1 MKDFFKGVRR
11 RIDKLDA
18 AHLREQ
24 YRLVADEYARTDM
37 LIHALKEGIVRID
50 ADGEVLQSNPAASR
64 LLGTDHPASALQ
76 TMNLP
81 HGTSSRREVVV
92 TYPEE
97 RTLEIQTA
105 PLGNETVVYIR
116 DITAEKQRTEEEL
129 RTGATKA
136 VCNLAAGVAHEIGN
150 PLNAISMNLQLLK
163 RDPSDTAT
171 IDVCMDQVKR
181 LDGIIRGFLA
191 ALRPSKPNLAPGSLA
206 DPLKSC
212 LAVLRRQMEERRIA
226 VTLDIPAALPPVAL
240 DKDQMEQV
248 FFNIVKNALEA
259 MHDGGSLAMEMD
271 SDDRDVSVSFRD
283 SGEGMSDEQLAHL
296 FEPYRTTKE
305 KGNGLGLMV
314 SARIVRDHGGSIS
327 AESKPGEGTVF
338 TVKLP
343 RLERRIREL
352 K

>member
-50 ADGEVLQSNPAASR
+50 SGGEVLQSNPAASR
-64 LLGTDHPASALQ
+64 LLGADPASALQ
-76 TMNLP
+76 SMNLP
-81 HGTSSRREVVV
+81 LGTSSRREVVV

-105 PLGNETVVYIR
+105 PLGSETVVYIR

-191 ALRPSKPNLAPGSLA
+191 ALRPSRPNLAPGSLA

-212 LAVLRRQMEERRIA
+212 LAVLRHQMEERRIA

-327 AESKPGEGTVF
+327 AESRTGEGTVF

>member
-1 MKDFFKGVRR
+1 MKNFFKGVRR

-24 YRLVADEYARTDM
+24 YKLVADEYARTDM
-37 LIHALKEGIVRID
+37 LIHALKEGIVRIG

-64 LLGTDHPASALQ
+64 LLGADPSAAIQ
-76 TMNLP
+76 SMNLP
-81 HGTSSRREVVV
+81 LGTSSRREVLV

-97 RTLEIQTA
+97 RSLEIQTA
-105 PLGNETVVYIR
+105 PLGDETVVYIR

-129 RTGATKA
+129 RAGATKA
-136 VCNLAAGVAHEIGN
+136 VCDLAAGVAHEIGN

-163 RDPSDTAT
+163 RDPSDTST

-191 ALRPSKPNLAPGSLA
+191 ALRPSRPNLAPGSLA

-212 LAVLRRQMEERRIA
+212 LAVLRHQMEERRIA

-240 DKDQMEQV
+240 DRDQMEQV

-259 MHDGGSLAMEMD
+259 MHDEGSLLIEMY
-271 SDDRDVSVSFRD
+271 SDDHDVAVSFRD

-314 SARIVRDHGGSIS
+314 SERIVRDHGGSIS

-338 TVKLP
+338 TVRLP